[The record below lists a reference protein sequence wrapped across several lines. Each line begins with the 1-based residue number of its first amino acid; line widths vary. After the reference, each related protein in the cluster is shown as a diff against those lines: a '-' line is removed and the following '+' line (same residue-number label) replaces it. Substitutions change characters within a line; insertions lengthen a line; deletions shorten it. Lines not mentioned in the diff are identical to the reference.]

1 MVSDIDIFE
10 KIIAATILPK
20 SSLLCTIIQKCKS
33 LKETKTFTV
42 KTPEYHF
49 NIYYYPSN
57 ERSGLLQNDKT
68 VPFLKLEMYWQDNLS
83 NYELKIFSDKV
94 TYSVSTREDSS
105 DEITSDISYDQIE
118 IEWTNFLSKIGMGI

>member
-1 MVSDIDIFE
+1 MVSDIDIFD

-20 SSLLCTIIQKCKS
+20 NSLLCTIIQKCKS

-57 ERSGLLQNDKT
+57 ERSGLLKNDKT
-68 VPFLKLEMYWQDNLS
+68 IP
-83 NYELKIFSDKV
+83 SDKV

-105 DEITSDISYDQIE
+105 NEITSDISYDQIE
-118 IEWTNFLSKIGMGI
+118 IDWTNFLSKIGMGI